1 MIYNNLP
8 DGHGILKRQM
18 DSSAKVDLFTSQDS

>member
-8 DGHGILKRQM
+8 DEHWILKRQM
-18 DSSAKVDLFTSQDS
+18 DYSAKVDLFTSQDS